1 MRTPEG
7 LVADALCR
15 EAKKRGFFIRKCKWE
30 GRVGAPDYVL
40 LHNGK
45 AVFIETKA
53 PGEVPRKSQTAES
66 GQIRAA
72 GCPVYVVYS
81 IDGVRQLIQD
91 LWGESC

>member
-30 GRVGAPDYVL
+30 GRLGAPDYVI
-40 LHNGK
+40 LHQGK

-53 PGEVPRKSQTAES
+53 PGEVPRKSQTAEFE
-66 GQIRAA
+66 QIRAA
-72 GCPVYVVYS
+72 GCSVYVVDS
-81 IDGVRQLIQD
+81 ADGAKQLIQD
-91 LWGESC
+91 LWRESC